1 MLNKINTLNKLVENG
16 VVAVIRGTTEE
27 AYNAAKACIAGGIKA
42 IELTFTVPNV
52 TQIIAKLTAEY
63 QTDQQVV
70 IGAGTV
76 LDPVSAKLA
85 IDAGAKF
92 IVSPSFSKE
101 VAKECNLFNI
111 PYTPGVMTPTEVQ
124 QALQY
129 GADIVK
135 IFPGSVVKPAMVTA
149 IHGPFPQA
157 NIMPSG
163 GVSVDNLQAWFEAG
177 VVVAGA
183 GSNLTKPAASG
194 DYAQVTKNAEE
205 YHAEFLKIK
214 KELGL

>member
-63 QTDQQVV
+63 QTDQQVF

-214 KELGL
+214 KELDL

>member
-214 KELGL
+214 KELDL